1 MAPKNKGKKGKK
13 LDDEEYWSVMLIC
26 GVLVSYV

>member
-13 LDDEEYWSVMLIC
+13 NDDDFWFAEHPIPLQFED
-26 GVLVSYV
+26 